1 MSAPDPRRS
10 ADSIRLTVASHLGAD
25 LGGAWWPHSA
35 SEARE
40 LPELIEA
47 LQERL
52 GEIID
57 IGVNWS
63 TLDGVPDLDSLSRVS
78 AIPGHQP
85 RNLRVITVT
94 GRKARVKLLVIPPRT
109 TRALAVMLLRQAAA
123 LPIHPMHLDTSACRA
138 ADDIVRAARSQCA
151 LRDDKVTTSSV

>member
-1 MSAPDPRRS
+1 MSTPDQRRS
-10 ADSIRLTVASHLGAD
+10 ADPIRLTVASHLGVD
-25 LGGAWWPHSA
+25 LDGAWWPHSS

-40 LPELIEA
+40 LPKLIEA
-47 LQERL
+47 LRERV
-52 GEIID
+52 GEVID

-78 AIPGHQP
+78 AIPGQQV

-94 GRKARVKLLVIPPRT
+94 GRLARVKLLVIPPRT

-123 LPIHPMHLDTSACRA
+123 LPIHPMHVDTSACRA

-151 LRDDKVTTSSV
+151 LSGTIATTSA